1 MFKKKPVYKNFTI
14 LIGKHLCWNL
24 FFNKSAGLQCCRF
37 IKRGLQ
43 HRRFIANIEKFL
55 KTPTLKKI
63 CERLL
68 LRVPLGRFP
77 TWAIKIG
84 SEDDVFSKTKQNKTK
99 NNNNKKNVL
108 KLSCSKTCL
117 FMIFFITSFFYI
129 SPLRVGRRL
138 PCVVGDGGGGW
149 GLGGLGQWAVN
160 LRPMRKLG
168 YLITY
173 SVHLV
178 LINWISELGTVVLSS
193 IW

>member
-84 SEDDVFSKTKQNKTK
+84 SEDDVFSKTKQNKK
-99 NNNNKKNVL
+99 QQQQKK
-108 KLSCSKTCL
+108 CSKTQL
-117 FMIFFITSFFYI
+117 FKNLPFHDILHHFVFLYFSTARGAASA
-129 SPLRVGRRL
+129 LR
-138 PCVVGDGGGGW
+138 GGGWWGGW